1 MEFKKTIVFDFD
13 GVIHSYKSGWKGVT
27 NIPDGPVSGIKEVI
41 DDLRQDFKVVI
52 VSTRCFQ
59 DGGIGAIREWLN
71 KYKIEVDD
79 VLGEKPP
86 AIVYIDDRAICI
98 NGDFVVIESDKNE
111 KLKYYLLTNIR
122 VNELREIDKY
132 TLNKQIEIPFKSEI
146 YESETINKKVKEY
159 CRIYEI

>member
-86 AIVYIDDRAICI
+86 AIVYIDDRAICF
-98 NGDFVVIESDKNE
+98 NGKTNGLATQIRGFKNWIEKS
-111 KLKYYLLTNIR
+111 KYETCDGKCDIC
-122 VNELREIDKY
+122 VTDP
-132 TLNKQIEIPFKSEI
+132 TCTGHLNDGERADS
-146 YESETINKKVKEY
+146 
-159 CRIYEI
+159 